1 MFFKRTLPLTLCFV
15 MGVLFAAQY
24 FVPHPWSEDLLTL
37 SQEWVIVVGAFA
49 VFLGYYSVVR
59 VHWIKVKRHVPGW
72 GFSVVALTAF
82 VVMFVLGCIA
92 EGAATDPKT
101 NMRTMFGW
109 AYDNVMV
116 PLQGTM
122 FSILAF
128 FIASAAFRAFRAR
141 TFEAALLLLAAVLVM
156 FGRVPLGEHVWKSIF
171 PEGPFGS
178 GIFMANITDW
188 IMSVPN
194 MAGQRGI
201 AFGIVLGGIAMSLRI
216 IFGIERT
223 YLGGGKE

>member
-1 MFFKRTLPLTLCFV
+1 MFFKRTLPLTICFV

-37 SQEWVIVVGAFA
+37 SQEWTIVVGAFA
-49 VFLGYYSVVR
+49 AFLGYYSIVR
-59 VHWIKVKRHVPGW
+59 VHAIKVKRHIPGW
-72 GFSVVALTAF
+72 GFSVVALASF
-82 VVMFVLGCIA
+82 AVMFVLGCLA
-92 EGAATDPKT
+92 QGASIDPASGKQT
-101 NMRTMFGW
+101 VFGW
-109 AYDNVMV
+109 VYSNMMV

-141 TFEAALLLLAAVLVM
+141 TFEAALLLLAAVVVM
-156 FGRVPLGEHVWKSIF
+156 FGRVPLGEYIWKCIF
-171 PEGPFGS
+171 PGGPGGG
-178 GIFMANITDW
+178 GINMANITDW
-188 IMSVPN
+188 VMSFPN

-201 AFGIVLGGIAMSLRI
+201 AFGIVLGGLAMSLRI
-216 IFGIERT
+216 IFGIEKT